1 MSSQES
7 AMARIFDGKKATRGK
22 VRFRMLSVM
31 LYARL
36 YVILVVVNYGTLL
49 MNLLGLKMSDT
60 FNDSWH

>member
-1 MSSQES
+1 
-7 AMARIFDGKKATRGK
+7 MARIFHGQKATSGK

-36 YVILVVVNYGTLL
+36 YVIHVVIDYGALL
-49 MNLLGLKMSDT
+49 MHLLVLKMSDT